1 MGPLKTTEIGR
12 HETINNLME
21 EKIQMKN
28 RVIHA
33 ELNREQTRALHGRLP
48 LNLQLFADDG
58 GDNGDDGDDGGD
70 DGDEDGDEDGEED
83 KPEKKYTEADVDKI
97 VKDRLARERKAA
109 ERKARQQ
116 AEAEKLKSMTEKERH
131 DAEFEQMKAEIAAM
145 RAEKNRADMT
155 ATAGDILREA
165 GIPAPSILV
174 SKLVSDTAEDT
185 KKTVEAFVKLFN
197 EAVNKGVKAAM
208 KATGSS
214 PKRKGGSSDSGEW
227 TKEKIYEVKDP
238 IKRQQLIK
246 EHWEL
251 FKN

>member
-1 MGPLKTTEIGR
+1 
-12 HETINNLME
+12 ME
-21 EKIQMKN
+21 EEHMKN

-58 GDNGDDGDDGGD
+58 GDGGDDGDDGGD

-83 KPEKKYTEADVDKI
+83 KPEKKYTDADIDRI
-97 VKDRLARERKAA
+97 VAQRLARERKAA
-109 ERKARQQ
+109 EKKAKQQ
-116 AEAEKLKSMTEKERH
+116 AEAEKLKNMSEKERH
-131 DAEFEQMKAEIAAM
+131 DAEFEQMKKELAELKG
-145 RAEKNRADMT
+145 EKQRADMT
-155 ATAGDILREA
+155 ATASDILKEA
-165 GIPAPSILV
+165 GINIS
-174 SKLVSDTAEDT
+174 SKLVAYMVRDTAEET
-185 KKTVEAFVKLFN
+185 KNNVDEFVKLFN
-197 EAVNKGVKAAM
+197 AEVNKGVKAAM
-208 KATGSS
+208 KAAGSS

-251 FKN
+251 FKS

>member
-21 EKIQMKN
+21 EEHMKN

-48 LNLQLFADDG
+48 LNLQLFAD
-58 GDNGDDGDDGGD
+58 GDDDGADDSSEDDGAND
-70 DGDEDGDEDGEED
+70 DADDDDGEED

-165 GIPAPSILV
+165 GVPAPSILV

-197 EAVNKGVKAAM
+197 EAVNKRVKEVM
-208 KATGSS
+208 KASGSS
-214 PKRKGGSSDSGEW
+214 PKRKGGSSGSDEW

-246 EHWEL
+246 EHWDL